1 MLSKWLSPMTLA
13 QFQEQHFRR
22 LPHAAAGT
30 ASNVGALLDWDALGR
45 ILGVATPNDVLTVA
59 RGKVIEAP
67 PPRSLA
73 DVKHLFSSGL
83 GLTVRKVAKYQPGLA
98 ALAEAFAAELPGT
111 IDLHVFVTPGGTHG
125 YGWHYDIEHV
135 FIVQTAGRKD
145 YYFRRNTRVDH
156 LPPDAQPDLAQ
167 YPNETSPIATATLLP
182 GDWLYLPARWWHV
195 ALCAEDSLSLSLGI
209 VPAAQ

>member
-1 MLSKWLSPMTLA
+1 MLSTWLSPMTLTD
-13 QFQEQHFRR
+13 FREQHFRR
-22 LPHAAAGT
+22 SPHAVPGSAK
-30 ASNVGALLDWDALGR
+30 SVGSILDWNALGR
-45 ILGVATPNDVLTVA
+45 ILSVAAPADILTVA
-59 RGKVIEAP
+59 KGNVVDGP
-67 PPRSLA
+67 SPRSLA
-73 DVKHLFSSGL
+73 DVKKLFAAGI
-83 GLTVRKVAKYQPGLA
+83 GLTVRKVTRYDPALA
-98 ALAEAFAAELPGT
+98 ALADAFVAELPGI

-156 LPPDAQPDLAQ
+156 LPAEAQPDLSQFA
-167 YPNETSPIATATLLP
+167 NERSPISTATLLP

-209 VPAAQ
+209 VPAAR